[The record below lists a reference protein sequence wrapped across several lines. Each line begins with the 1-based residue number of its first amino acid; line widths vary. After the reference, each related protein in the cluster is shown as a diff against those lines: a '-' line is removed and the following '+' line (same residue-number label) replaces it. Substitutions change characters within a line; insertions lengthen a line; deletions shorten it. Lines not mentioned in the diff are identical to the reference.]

1 VTGGSLPSAALLAL
15 RRAKL
20 RLLPEPSLIVV
31 TTRGGLGNKLK
42 ALVSALRLTEEV
54 ATTDGTFGVLL
65 ENDIPVLEEVP
76 PHAREFSDWRF
87 VLTPF
92 DRLPHDFASVP
103 IPERGDAE
111 PRIPVGRSIDF
122 EYERVPPPL
131 REAFLAAF
139 ARLAVRAPILAAVER
154 VTADWPRGTVGVHVR
169 SWAGSEFRRR
179 TLFDLDRFFHA
190 VDRRASAPLFVCGDA
205 PEVLEAFRRRYDRRI
220 LPAAGGDETV
230 GHSGH
235 TEDERVLAR
244 ALTDMLCLARA
255 DALVGTH
262 LSTFTECA
270 WWLGGCRQRLEIV

>member
-1 VTGGSLPSAALLAL
+1 MTARSLSAAALLAL

-42 ALVSALRLTEEV
+42 ALVSALRLTDEV
-54 ATTDGTFGVLL
+54 ATTDATFQVLL
-65 ENDIPVLEEVP
+65 ENDIPVLEGVP
-76 PHAREFSDWRF
+76 RHARAFSDWRF

-103 IPERGDAE
+103 IPERGDPE
-111 PRIPVGRSIDF
+111 PRIPLGRSIDF
-122 EYERVPPPL
+122 EYERVPPHL
-131 REAFLAAF
+131 RAAFLAAF
-139 ARLAVRAPILAAVER
+139 ERLEVRPPILAAVDG
-154 VTADWPRGTVGVHVR
+154 VTAGWPPGTVAVHVR

-190 VDRRASAPLFVCGDA
+190 VDRRAGAPLFVCADA
-205 PEVLEAFRRRYDRRI
+205 PEVLDAFRRRYGSRV
-220 LPAAGGDETV
+220 LPGAGDDETV

-235 TEDERVLAR
+235 TDDERVLVR

-255 DALVGTH
+255 DALVGTR

-270 WWLGGCRQRLEIV
+270 WWLGGCRQRLELV